1 MKKTHLL
8 LSTAVGLAFVIA
20 GPSAMAVGKK
30 HVLGGN
36 AKAHQA
42 VDFSKS
48 KFKQPKHQQRHGKPN
63 HLKPR
68 MLVETWSA
76 PTASI
81 TLPAGAFTPED
92 AATTAR
98 CLKACTVVTMN
109 TAEVLSYYSYNQIA
123 ICPVVDGY
131 FTNGSC
137 YFSGAISPK
146 EAYTNRTNQTNLSV
160 ASGSHTIQTYLYVT
174 APAYLGHY
182 QNDYTLYQAHAPH

>member
-20 GPSAMAVGKK
+20 GPAAMAVGKK
-30 HVLGGN
+30 HAPAGN

-48 KFKQPKHQQRHGKPN
+48 KFKAPKHQQRHGKPN

-68 MLVETWSA
+68 MLVETWAA
-76 PTASI
+76 PSTAVA
-81 TLPAGAFTPED
+81 LPAGTFTAED
-92 AATTAR
+92 TATTAK
-98 CLKACTVVTMN
+98 CLKSCDIVSMN
-109 TAEVLSYYSYNQIA
+109 TAEVLSYYSYNQVA
-123 ICPVVDGY
+123 ICPIVDGY

-137 YFSGAISPK
+137 YFSGALNPK
-146 EAYTNRTNQTNLSV
+146 MSYKNETNQTNLTV
-160 ASGSHTIQTYLYVT
+160 ASGTHTIQTYLYVT

>member
-68 MLVETWSA
+68 EMVESWAA
-76 PTASI
+76 PTAAV
-81 TLPAGAFTPED
+81 TLAVGFSPED
-92 AATTAR
+92 SAMTAR
-98 CLKACTVVTMN
+98 CLKSCDIVSMN
-109 TAEVLSYYSYNQIA
+109 TAELLSYYSYNQVG
-123 ICPVVDGY
+123 ICPIVDGY

-137 YFSGAISPK
+137 YFSGALGPK
-146 EAYTNRTNQTNLSV
+146 EEYTERTNQTNLTV
-160 ASGSHTIQTYLYVT
+160 ASGTHTIQTYLYVT